1 MSTVDVT
8 ERLDLVEQLIVGWD
22 FPGARAEVQRLLD
35 EPGLSDDDRLTARRF
50 LAEVLR
56 ELGELDA
63 AYDLAE
69 AVASQ
74 AERRYGQTDPRTVHA
89 VAVLAAVRHDHDEW
103 DDAER
108 LYHRVL
114 DSGVDEDGH
123 DSLAR
128 AVRLARVNLA
138 LLQRDRGETASA
150 LALLNAAYVIHRR
163 EYGAEDLDTIR
174 IAAELAALLYATGD
188 VLQARRLFTLAHAAA
203 RARLGTR
210 HPFTKAVE
218 WELAAV
224 EPPMPSAP
232 ISMPP
237 PPVVVDPV
245 VVRTSTPPT
254 PTSPTPTPPI
264 PPPPAPAPRVP
275 PPVDPPPWV
284 SASADP
290 PPWASAPADP
300 APWASASADPPPWAS
315 ASADPAPWASA
326 SADPA
331 PWASAPPAP
340 ARRVPARPA
349 PARPAPAAGQPS
361 SLRSMWPLLCLV
373 ALLAAVFAGL
383 LVWHHEGPPDPFSAS
398 GPTSAA
404 SSAAPFTVAG
414 LRIEDGGRELTVT
427 WAALPVSVVI
437 ALSRAGGP
445 ATVLGT
451 LPPGTTEYVV
461 RDVDPTAAYCVVLGP
476 VDEAVSI
483 TPATSACT
491 AGRG

>member
-1 MSTVDVT
+1 MSAVDVT
-8 ERLDLVEQLIVGWD
+8 ERLDLVEQRIVGWD

-35 EPGLSDDDRLTARRF
+35 EPGLSDDDRLTARRL

-103 DDAER
+103 DEAER

-114 DSGVDEDGH
+114 DSGVDEDGR
-123 DSLAR
+123 DSVAR

-138 LLQRDRGETASA
+138 LLQRDRGETAPA

-245 VVRTSTPPT
+245 VVS
-254 PTSPTPTPPI
+254 TPTPPTATPSPTATPPI
-264 PPPPAPAPRVP
+264 PAPPAPAPRAP
-275 PPVDPPPWV
+275 RALAP
-284 SASADP
+284 ADP
-290 PPWASAPADP
+290 PPWACAPA
-300 APWASASADPPPWAS
+300 APV
-315 ASADPAPWASA
+315 
-326 SADPA
+326 
-331 PWASAPPAP
+331 
-340 ARRVPARPA
+340 RRVPARPA
-349 PARPAPAAGQPS
+349 PARPAPAAGEPS
-361 SLRSMWPLLCLV
+361 SLRSVWPLLCLV

-383 LVWHHEGPPDPFSAS
+383 LVWHHEGPPDPFAAS
-398 GPTSAA
+398 GPASPASPA
-404 SSAAPFTVAG
+404 SSAAPFAVAG
-414 LRIEDGGRELTVT
+414 LRIEDRGRELTVT

-445 ATVLGT
+445 ASVLGT

-461 RDVDPTAAYCVVLGP
+461 RDVDPAAAYCVVLGP

>member
-8 ERLDLVEQLIVGWD
+8 ERLDLVGQLIVGWD
-22 FPGARAEVQRLLD
+22 FPGARTEVQRLLD

-74 AERRYGQTDPRTVHA
+74 AERRYGQTHPRTVHA
-89 VAVLAAVRHDHDEW
+89 VAVLAAVRHDYDEW
-103 DDAER
+103 DEAER

-114 DSGVDEDGH
+114 DSGVDEDGP
-123 DSLAR
+123 DPAAR

-138 LLQRDRGETASA
+138 LLQRDRGETTSA

-245 VVRTSTPPT
+245 V
-254 PTSPTPTPPI
+254 
-264 PPPPAPAPRVP
+264 PAPPVP
-275 PPVDPPPWV
+275 P
-284 SASADP
+284 
-290 PPWASAPADP
+290 
-300 APWASASADPPPWAS
+300 
-315 ASADPAPWASA
+315 
-326 SADPA
+326 
-331 PWASAPPAP
+331 APPAP
-340 ARRVPARPA
+340 VRRAPARPVPARPA
-349 PARPAPAAGQPS
+349 PAPPAPASREPS
-361 SLRSMWPLLCLV
+361 SLRSVWPLLCLV
-373 ALLAAVFAGL
+373 VLLAAVFAGL
-383 LVWHHEGPPDPFSAS
+383 LVWHHEGPPDPFAA

-404 SSAAPFTVAG
+404 SSAAPFAVAG

-445 ATVLGT
+445 AAVLGT
-451 LPPGTTEYVV
+451 LPPGTAEYVV
-461 RDVDPTAAYCVVLGP
+461 RDVDPAAAYCVVLGP